1 MQTAPPDAPLRV
13 LVVEDNQ
20 DLARLFCDLLDVMGC
35 ETDMAFTARS
45 ALDQARRNPPELVF
59 CDLRLP
65 GEKDGFDVA
74 KELRADEALA
84 GLRLIA
90 VSGLTNVEEQKRA
103 IDAGF
108 DRVFAKPVKFAQIQ
122 EVLAEYRRG

>member
-90 VSGLTNVEEQKRA
+90 VSGLTDVEEQKRA

>member
-1 MQTAPPDAPLRV
+1 MRI

-20 DLARLFCDLLDVMGC
+20 DLARLFCDLLQVMGC

-45 ALDQARRNPPELVF
+45 ALERARQSPPDLVF

-74 KELRADEALA
+74 RELRADAA
-84 GLRLIA
+84 FDNMRLIA
-90 VSGLTNVEEQKRA
+90 VSGLSDAEEQNRA
-103 IDAGF
+103 LQAGF
-108 DRVFAKPVKFAQIQ
+108 ERLFAKPVKFAEIQ
-122 EVLAEYRRG
+122 EILDNSKRK